1 MITHSLVSILIPA
14 YNSEKWIKA
23 AIQSALAQTW
33 QNKEIIIVDDGSSDN
48 TFQIAKEFESKTV
61 KVISQKN
68 SGACAARN
76 RALSLSQGDFIQW
89 LDSDDILAPDKIEI
103 QLSNSDVS
111 PQTRVLHLSGW
122 GFFYFR
128 IKKARFVPNPL
139 WQDLS
144 PLNWLL
150 NHIGEGY
157 YMYPAAW
164 LVSRKLTEL
173 AGPWDERIML
183 NQDGEYFCRV
193 VATSE
198 MVKFSPKALSYHR
211 IGNLYSISGN
221 KKSKKT
227 LESLN
232 LAVNLCI
239 DYLLKLENSETT
251 RKASINCLQKIINT
265 LYQNDSSIIGKNQK
279 RIIELGG
286 SITPVSRT
294 TKFTM
299 VQKILGL
306 QKATTL
312 KTKFWNLEILIRR
325 NWDKLL
331 SVINRDAT

>member
-173 AGPWDERIML
+173 AGPWDEKIML

-221 KKSKKT
+221 KKSQKT